1 MRCFQPECGPTRFR
15 WELWVPTFGLIV
27 IGCTGDLGPVASSV
41 LPPGSEALARNYI
54 AALRKGDTAAAGN
67 ALVREARSPDT
78 PAALAAIAQQLS
90 GQAAESL
97 QLVGFQVSSS
107 VAGNGGSRHRV
118 SISYQVA
125 LLDSAHEGTR
135 YELARVS
142 EEEDSIG
149 QLWVVGIRTG
159 NLTGPLQRINAFALS
174 GKSPAHYMM
183 LVLAMLVLLFILGVE
198 IVCLRTPIRRR
209 GVWILLILLGSPV
222 LSFNWTTGEVHM
234 NTLNVLLL
242 GAGWLRGS
250 AYEPVI
256 LEVAVPMGAVIFLA
270 RRYQLVLRARHTSK
284 EGYTRLNLPGAS

>member
-67 ALVREARSPDT
+67 AHGGHWPCGHCDHLLWVNRHRNFAHSQP
-78 PAALAAIAQQLS
+78 
-90 GQAAESL
+90 GY
-97 QLVGFQVSSS
+97 SSS

-135 YELARVS
+135 YVLARVS

-149 QLWVVGIRTG
+149 QLWVVGMRTD

-242 GAGWLRGS
+242 GAGWLRGRS
-250 AYEPVI
+250 C
-256 LEVAVPMGAVIFLA
+256 
-270 RRYQLVLRARHTSK
+270 S
-284 EGYTRLNLPGAS
+284 